1 MDEPAEQAPRN
12 YIRVFPAPGSTETA
26 NIRSVTPSHLFYGD
40 NLDVLRES
48 IPSGSVDLVYLDPPF
63 NSNRNYNVIFAHN
76 DRVADSNQAQIQAF
90 DDTWRWSP
98 ATDDQ
103 YREILSGSLPNRV
116 TDVLRA
122 LHALLGE
129 NDALAYLV
137 NMAPRLVELHRV
149 LKRTGSLYLHCD
161 PTMSHYLKVLLDA
174 IFGAENFRN
183 EIVWQRVAAKGGQM
197 NRLPANHDIILNYIR
212 SSDAEWHE
220 IRLPYNLEDLDE
232 KTLSKY
238 TYSEGGRRYRLGPL
252 LHPEQGKRPNLE
264 YELMGVTRTWR
275 WSKDRMKA
283 AVAAGLVIQ
292 TKPGSVPQQK
302 MYLDD
307 QPGRLVGDVW
317 ADINVLNSQA
327 SERLGYPT
335 QKPLALLSRII
346 SASTNPDSVVM
357 DPFCGCG
364 TTIDAAQRLGRP
376 WIGIDITY
384 IAVDL
389 IRKRLQHTYG
399 NEVNATYTVSGIP
412 RDLGAA
418 RNLFERSPFDFERWA
433 VSLVNGT
440 PNQKQV
446 GDRGI
451 DGVVRFHTD
460 ANGQT
465 GRVLVSVKGGKT
477 VGPQFVRDLI
487 GTVQT
492 ERAEMGSLLTLAEPT
507 RGIRDAVAHAGT
519 YHWPLNGSSFPLAQ
533 VLTVAELLNGRRLL
547 APPPL
552 LPYIPAGRHNVPYD
566 QLSLI

>member
-1 MDEPAEQAPRN
+1 VSE
-12 YIRVFPAPGSTETA
+12 
-26 NIRSVTPSHLFYGD
+26 SHLYFGD
-40 NLDVLRES
+40 NLDVLREYV
-48 IPSGSVDLVYLDPPF
+48 PTGSVDLVYLDPPF
-63 NSNRNYNVIFAHN
+63 NSNRNYNVIFARS
-76 DRVADSNQAQIQAF
+76 DRVVDTNHAQIQAF

-98 ATDDQ
+98 VTEQQ
-103 YREILSGSLPNRV
+103 YHEILAGSVPIRIA
-116 TDVLRA
+116 DVVRA

-149 LKRTGSLYLHCD
+149 LKPSGSLYLHCD

-174 IFGAENFRN
+174 VFRPENFRN

-197 NRLPANHDIILNYIR
+197 HQLPANHDIILCYGR
-212 SSDAEWHE
+212 STSVAWHE
-220 IRLPYNLEDLDE
+220 IRLPYDPLALDE

-238 TYSEGGRRYRLGPL
+238 SHFDSDGRRFRMGPL

-264 YELMGVTRTWR
+264 YELMGVVRTWR
-275 WSKDRMKA
+275 WSKARMDD
-283 AVAAGLVIQ
+283 AVAAGRIIQ
-292 TKPGSVPQQK
+292 AAPGRIPQQK
-302 MYLDD
+302 MYLDE

-317 ADINVLNSQA
+317 TDIGVLNSQA
-327 SERLGYPT
+327 AERLGYPT
-335 QKPLALLSRII
+335 QKPLALLERII
-346 SASTNPDSVVM
+346 AASTDPDDLVL

-364 TTIDAAQRLGRP
+364 TTIDAAQRLGRQ

-399 NEVNATYTVSGIP
+399 DNVASDYEVTGIP
-412 RDLGAA
+412 RDVGAA
-418 RNLFERSPFDFERWA
+418 RSLFTRSPFEFERWA

-451 DGVVRFHTD
+451 DGVVRFYTD
-460 ANGQT
+460 ANGRT
-465 GRVLVSVKGGKT
+465 GRVLVSVKGGKSL
-477 VGPQFVRDLI
+477 GPQFIRDLI

-492 ERAEMGSLLTLAEPT
+492 EHAEMGSLLTLSEPT

-519 YHWPLNGSSFPLAQ
+519 YQWPVNGTTYPRAQ
-533 VLTVAELLNGRRLL
+533 VLTCEELLGGRRLV
-547 APPPL
+547 APPAL
-552 LPYIPAGRHNVPYD
+552 VLPYIAASRHKVDFD
-566 QLSLI
+566 QLSLL